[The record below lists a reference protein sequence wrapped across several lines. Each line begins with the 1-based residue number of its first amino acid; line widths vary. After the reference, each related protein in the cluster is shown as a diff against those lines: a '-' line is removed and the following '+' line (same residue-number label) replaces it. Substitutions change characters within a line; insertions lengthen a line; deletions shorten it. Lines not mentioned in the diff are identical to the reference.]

1 MQFVAYFVNVKWVT
15 LFLDTFI
22 KNLKYFIELL
32 GLKVQS
38 KQQSVRVWSAMGG
51 GGQQTDRITGTNG
64 RFSTYTWEEVQ
75 KHTKS
80 GDQWIVVER
89 KVYNVSQWV
98 KRHPGGLRILG
109 HYAGEDASVKH
120 LASIHLQH
128 QYIYSTFNIE
138 EL

>member
-1 MQFVAYFVNVKWVT
+1 
-15 LFLDTFI
+15 
-22 KNLKYFIELL
+22 
-32 GLKVQS
+32 
-38 KQQSVRVWSAMGG
+38 MGG
-51 GGQQTDRITGTNG
+51 GGQQTDQITGTNG

-120 LASIHLQH
+120 LASIHLQ
-128 QYIYSTFNIE
+128 YI
-138 EL
+138 